1 MTPLLEMNYVSMR
14 AGIEEVR
21 PRLHERP
28 PFFERV
34 APPVGPL
41 RRVADDMGE
50 RGLGDLAREMG
61 FVSRPVAKGR
71 TEAIIGHAGEVHSPE
86 NHFHR
91 HDRNRPTG
99 AGAGKDEISRARP
112 FGLAE
117 QVERSPGVMVSLQAA
132 EVSHA
137 ATRLLGSAYRP
148 LTVSATQP
156 KSLENSVITL

>member
-71 TEAIIGHAGEVHSPE
+71 TEAVNGHAGEVHAAE

-91 HDRNRPTG
+91 HDRKRTRG
-99 AGAGKDEISRARP
+99 AGTGKDEFAGSRLPGPGEHGQRSRGQRDAVLART
-112 FGLAE
+112 G
-117 QVERSPGVMVSLQAA
+117 
-132 EVSHA
+132 
-137 ATRLLGSAYRP
+137 
-148 LTVSATQP
+148 
-156 KSLENSVITL
+156 